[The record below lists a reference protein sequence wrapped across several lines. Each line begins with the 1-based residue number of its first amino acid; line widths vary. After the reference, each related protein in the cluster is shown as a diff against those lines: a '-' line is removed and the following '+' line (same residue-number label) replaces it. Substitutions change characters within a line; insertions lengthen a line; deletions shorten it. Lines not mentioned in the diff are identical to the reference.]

1 MRGPAL
7 QRRFLVR
14 PVNGVLGELFPSETS
29 HFPSLRS
36 LWPLCLSKTPGARML
51 PGGTPTVSETSV
63 PLSLAGMDH
72 LITAGLFPH
81 GCCGKLLSAYVIK
94 RLKV

>member
-7 QRRFLVR
+7 HRRFLVR
-14 PVNGVLGELFPSETS
+14 PVNEVLSEVFS
-29 HFPSLRS
+29 SEAFHFPSLQQ
-36 LWPLCLSKTPGARML
+36 PLFLSKTPGARML
-51 PGGTPTVSETSV
+51 PGGIPTVSETSV
-63 PLSLAGMDH
+63 PLGLAGVDH

-81 GCCGKLLSAYVIK
+81 GRYGKLLSAYVIK

>member
-1 MRGPAL
+1 
-7 QRRFLVR
+7 
-14 PVNGVLGELFPSETS
+14 
-29 HFPSLRS
+29 
-36 LWPLCLSKTPGARML
+36 ML
-51 PGGTPTVSETSV
+51 PGGIPAVSETSV
-63 PLSLAGMDH
+63 PLGLAGMDH